1 MHTHRLIKAI
11 VTELKTTLKGKKMG
25 TKEKSIIES
34 IIKWG
39 GWFIA
44 ALQSILDM
52 V

>member
-1 MHTHRLIKAI
+1 
-11 VTELKTTLKGKKMG
+11 MG

-44 ALQSILDM
+44 ALQSILDIKGKKNGNKRKKYN
-52 V
+52 

>member
-1 MHTHRLIKAI
+1 MHTHRKMKAI
-11 VTELKTTLKGKKMG
+11 ATELKATLRRKKVG
-25 TKEKSIIES
+25 TKEKSVIES

-39 GWFIA
+39 GWLIA

>member
-1 MHTHRLIKAI
+1 MKAI
-11 VTELKTTLKGKKMG
+11 ATELKTTLKGEKMG

-39 GWFIA
+39 GWLIA